1 MSKILPMKT
10 KTKLIA
16 FAALL
21 FMTQDAFSAGD
32 AFQNA
37 VSLYGK
43 QDYRSCVPLLENYI
57 RANPTNKVAYC
68 YLANSYFALGNYDQ
82 AKKLAE
88 YVVVNFTMT
97 PESASCGELIAR
109 IQEKM
114 EKAQKSGRKGSE
126 SQAASGMQK
135 ASSSHGGTIGG
146 AFNIDSFIYTVRGNV
161 DTGDV
166 SPEFLQKVKAVVSSV
181 PQNVLARLQHSGC
194 KVCVTPRMA
203 DKLPGFS
210 HQRPRGWDEDKS
222 GKHVDGLFNGE
233 VIICEHSISYKDDFE
248 YVKNER
254 YAGVLRHE
262 MGHAVDWYYG
272 RLSTTEELK
281 HSYLLELAR
290 VDVDAREREIAYYA
304 QKSDAGR
311 SECFAELFGAMVG
324 GGCSKYDSMLMASFP
339 NTAKLIREKVGI

>member
-1 MSKILPMKT
+1 MTMNISMKSKAG
-10 KTKLIA
+10 LIVFGA
-16 FAALL
+16 FLL
-21 FMTQDAFSAGD
+21 VSQEAFSASD

-43 QDYRSCVPLLENYI
+43 QDYRACVPLLENYI
-57 RANPTNKVAYC
+57 RAHPTNKVAYC

-88 YVVVNFTMT
+88 YVAVNFTMT
-97 PESASCGELIAR
+97 PESAACGELIAR
-109 IQEKM
+109 IQAKLEK
-114 EKAQKSGRKGSE
+114 S
-126 SQAASGMQK
+126 QK
-135 ASSSHGGTIGG
+135 ATKILTGSQSETALRHSSGKHGGSTGG
-146 AFNIDSFIYTVRGNV
+146 PFNIDTFIYTVRGNV
-161 DTGDV
+161 DTGEV
-166 SPEFLQKVKAVVSSV
+166 SPEFLQKVKAVVSSM
-181 PQNVLARLQHSGC
+181 PQNVMARLQHSGC

-233 VIICEHSISYKDDFE
+233 VIICENSISYKNDFE

-272 RLSTTEELK
+272 RLSRTEELK

-290 VDVDAREREIAYYA
+290 VDIDAREREIAYYA

-311 SECFAELFGAMVG
+311 SECFAELFGAMIG

-339 NTAKLIREKVGI
+339 STAKLIREKVGI